1 MTNAASVSKPR
12 TLRIAVVIAAALSL
26 VTCSRESRSVDPYL
40 ETVMIPAGSLLLGSR
55 DERASRLPR
64 RFDTEGFHLG
74 RVEVTCGFFERYLRD
89 VETSNSWSHPQFE
102 HRDGVLRAKNPAA
115 PLAWV
120 TQDEAQHFCDWLTL
134 VSGQRAR
141 LPSRD
146 EWEYA
151 ARGGIQGAMFPWGW
165 SNPSTYRGDAA
176 APVFPER
183 ARHRQ
188 NRYGLYDVSG
198 GLAEWCSDAGSES
211 GRAWA
216 AGGSWADRGPAL
228 HAVWSAVSLPDN
240 YRDADTGFRILLEL
254 K

>member
-120 TQDEAQHFCDWLTL
+120 TQDEAQHFCDWLTWYRASGPGCL
-134 VSGQRAR
+134 RATNGNMPHAEEYRGRCFHGVGRIRPPIEVTPLHQSFRNARVIGRIDMVSMTCRVASLSGVRMR
-141 LPSRD
+141 EVNRV
-146 EWEYA
+146 
-151 ARGGIQGAMFPWGW
+151 ARGRQEAVGPTGAPPCMP
-165 SNPSTYRGDAA
+165 
-176 APVFPER
+176 
-183 ARHRQ
+183 
-188 NRYGLYDVSG
+188 
-198 GLAEWCSDAGSES
+198 S
-211 GRAWA
+211 GRPYRSPITT
-216 AGGSWADRGPAL
+216 GTPTPA
-228 HAVWSAVSLPDN
+228 SVSFWN
-240 YRDADTGFRILLEL
+240 
-254 K
+254 